1 MKSTKGIIAAGNPV
15 TANAAKWVMEA
26 GGNAYDA
33 AVAALFAAFIGE
45 PCMCS
50 PGGGGFLTA
59 LTSERK
65 AFTLD
70 FFVQTPK
77 HKPLP
82 SELDFVPIT
91 VDFGTATEVF
101 YVGKGSSGVPGVIAG
116 IFEMHAQ
123 FCKLPLK
130 DLAAPAIQMARDGVR
145 VDDFQ
150 AWDFHLLA
158 DILRLDPKSRAIF
171 LPEGKTLAEGS
182 TIRIPEL
189 ADFLEALVAEGRDLF
204 YRGEISALASQPD
217 QGGSLHRSDFEQ
229 YQAIY
234 RNPLRFNYRN
244 HQVITNPPPSIGGGL
259 IAFGLERLF
268 PLEKPTY
275 RPQSQGHLECLVAA
289 LKAMDLLHQNETAL
303 RAELARL
310 AGGGF
315 RFAGNALGGTT
326 HFSILDEYGNAVA
339 LSVSNGEGNGQMIP
353 GAGFMMNNML
363 GETALLPNG
372 LHSWLPNARLSSM
385 MAPTVVAD
393 ENGHPLLALGTGG
406 AGRIAG
412 AILQVLHHTLDL
424 GLSPEDAVTAPR
436 MHWRKDV
443 LNLESGWP
451 TKKITGNPHEIVQW
465 DSDMFF
471 GGVHTAGIFKG
482 AFHGAG
488 DPRRS
493 GVVEVMQ

>member
-1 MKSTKGIIAAGNPV
+1 MKATKGIIAAGNPA
-15 TANAAKWVMEA
+15 TAKAARWVMEQ
-26 GGNAYDA
+26 GGNAYDG
-33 AVAALFAAFIGE
+33 AVAALFAACIGE

-59 LTSERK
+59 LTADRK
-65 AFTLD
+65 SFVLD

-82 SELDFVPIT
+82 RELDFVPIT
-91 VDFGTATEVF
+91 VDFGTATEDF

-116 IFEMHAQ
+116 IFEIHTQ

-130 DLAAPAIQMARDGVR
+130 DLAAPAIQMAREGVR

-158 DILRLDPKSRAIF
+158 DILRLDPRSKEIF
-171 LPEGKTLAEGS
+171 LPDGKTLEEGS
-182 TIRIPEL
+182 TLKIPEL
-189 ADFLEALVAEGRDLF
+189 ADFFEALVTEGRDLF

-217 QGGSLHRSDFEQ
+217 AGGSLLRSDFEK

-234 RNPLRFNYRN
+234 RQPLQFAYRN
-244 HQVITNPPPSIGGGL
+244 TQIITNPPPSIGGGL

-268 PLEKPTY
+268 PIDKPTY
-275 RPQSQGHLECLVAA
+275 RPQSQGHLECMVKA
-289 LKAMDLLHQNETAL
+289 LKAMDQLHHNEAAL
-303 RAELARL
+303 RAELTRL

-326 HFSILDEYGNAVA
+326 HFSILDEWGNAVA

-372 LHSWLPNARLSSM
+372 LHSWLPDARLSSM

-393 ENGHPLLALGTGG
+393 ENRQPLLALGTGG

-412 AILQVLHHTLDL
+412 AILQVLHHFLDL
-424 GLSPEDAVTAPR
+424 GLSPEEAQR
-436 MHWRKDV
+436 
-443 LNLESGWP
+443 P
-451 TKKITGNPHEIVQW
+451 T
-465 DSDMFF
+465 FL
-471 GGVHTAGIFKG
+471 
-482 AFHGAG
+482 
-488 DPRRS
+488 
-493 GVVEVMQ
+493 